1 MIKNSLLL
9 ALLASASI
17 FTACNNAKTETSET
31 TETTATETVT
41 AAVDAAASTI
51 NWKGTMLGMYS
62 HEGTVAISDAA
73 LMMAGD
79 KISGGN
85 FVVDMATITP
95 TDQNYEAEGQ
105 RTAANLVGHL
115 SSPDFFDVANNPTAR
130 FEITSVSE
138 DGTSAKGNLT
148 LRGKT
153 NEETVEGIS
162 FDAATKTA
170 SGTMKIDRQKYDVA
184 YKASMK
190 DMVLSDEIELN
201 LSIKAN

>member
-1 MIKNSLLL
+1 MKNTTLFLGANLL
-9 ALLASASI
+9 ALLSF
-17 FTACNNAKTETSET
+17 FTACNNAKTET